1 MSQLF
6 APDKD
11 GSSVS
16 APLSP
21 SERGRHESRTA
32 GPLLASTSLLYAAFG
47 MIYGVMQG
55 GLPPVL
61 RARGVDLTAIG
72 WSFIILVPFGLTFL
86 WAPLI
91 DWFKPIRNAP
101 KIGWIVPMQ
110 ILIAMILL
118 VVAEGETFPPA
129 VLMALGLIIAFAAA
143 TMDVAL
149 DALSTSSVPPHRRA
163 AAGGL
168 KVASLAVG
176 SIIGGGLFVVLAE
189 NLGWIIT
196 FRLCAGASVMA
207 TLPILLNWR
216 WDSRVEGAG
225 SAHPDL
231 LAIFRDPDLRGK
243 LARLTLASCVMVT
256 LLFFNRIMLVDLGIP
271 VPVIGLIVGM
281 GAPLAGLVAAVAAV
295 PILRRMGA
303 SNGILIFTAICL
315 IACAAMGIGAW
326 RGEPALAVAG
336 AVIVT
341 AGTNGFFAIICAAT
355 LGWAQGSQPA
365 TDYALLY
372 GVSRLA
378 ATLVAIAVA
387 RLAAMIGWPLF
398 YAGAACGLVVMGTLV
413 RSAFTER
420 RASSMQ

>member
-1 MSQLF
+1 
-6 APDKD
+6 
-11 GSSVS
+11 
-16 APLSP
+16 
-21 SERGRHESRTA
+21 
-32 GPLLASTSLLYAAFG
+32 
-47 MIYGVMQG
+47 
-55 GLPPVL
+55 
-61 RARGVDLTAIG
+61 
-72 WSFIILVPFGLTFL
+72 
-86 WAPLI
+86 
-91 DWFKPIRNAP
+91 
-101 KIGWIVPMQ
+101 
-110 ILIAMILL
+110 
-118 VVAEGETFPPA
+118 
-129 VLMALGLIIAFAAA
+129 
-143 TMDVAL
+143 
-149 DALSTSSVPPHRRA
+149 
-163 AAGGL
+163 
-168 KVASLAVG
+168 
-176 SIIGGGLFVVLAE
+176 
-189 NLGWIIT
+189 
-196 FRLCAGASVMA
+196 VMA